1 MMSSE
6 PLNTIIERI
15 ASGTQ
20 TAIDVDSLRV
30 AMTDRNQDLRG
41 KYNVCIG
48 QGQDI
53 HIGDR
58 TYVTWNEIYRDLSVY
73 YEYW

>member
-6 PLNTIIERI
+6 QLNTIIERI

-48 QGQDI
+48 ECQNIQ
-53 HIGDR
+53 IGDIN
-58 TYVTWNEIYRDLSVY
+58 YPELNNKAI
-73 YEYW
+73 